1 MKKSYLD
8 WFKWNRDLRYMVI
21 LFFCL
26 GTLSLAACNSD
37 NNRPPLQGHEKSGL
51 AVAENNTIAI
61 EKAALGREFLFMGS
75 WVDQLVFN
83 KFNAIKSRIVT
94 FRQEEDRL
102 FMLES
107 PIGNNVDPSLVAA
120 GLLLAEFPIIKESDG
135 LIYFDFNEGMSRLFY
150 AGDSWGSD
158 SSGDDFSNSGFTST
172 PVSVSFLDRVD
183 LDETGR
189 MNIRQVARLDES
201 NQQISLEYYLS
212 PYLPNVTFEPKLSPG
227 FSDTGYIETTPVLDL
242 GGGTSV
248 YATKFDISTK
258 PVVFAISANT
268 PEIYRQ
274 AISDGVNYWNAVL
287 GEAFVEVVI
296 APEGVR
302 APDPD
307 YNIIQWV
314 DFKNATYAYADMQLD
329 PRTGELL
336 HGQIFLPSNW
346 ADWNNNRLWMNLSA
360 QDPTAPASLGLRNF
374 SSPEP
379 LCQIDLSKA
388 FAEFSVQMLRLSP
401 SAEEMAA
408 AGRDVIRSVVAHEV
422 GHVLGLRHNFAGSSY
437 SNDQDFSPQKIL
449 QEYFYTVDAD
459 PASEPAPAFSG
470 VTSGNSIM
478 DYSHPYL
485 TLVEGRL
492 IGEGVSMNYDVKAIR
507 QLYKDERPQ
516 SWPFFCTDTA
526 VNSIFLDCATDDY
539 GTPLDS
545 PRKEYANRLE
555 TYPSKIFLKFI
566 EQKTHVLSAD
576 VGGISAFHLFPSGET
591 SYLIGP
597 RSKIMKNFAEGYQ
610 YLEEVKGL
618 YPGIAGGDLHW
629 LIDNGYLYD
638 ALLRQTRIDRLTRDV
653 QQGLKVEYLTPEV
666 VADLLPPLDSA
677 LLASTWKAA
686 FDTLLDQQSSGIGP
700 YDAYSFSAE
709 EQILIRQ
716 KGHKYFDELSVA
728 LIEADIDALTA
739 EKIAVVTGPLG
750 EGVQLALER
759 MMKSYLLAVKGPGET
774 IPLEYVDGSVVISLD
789 LPLFSSTWQ
798 VRSKV
803 AGLLK
808 TTRVDVTAFHWGKS
822 GRKNVSL
829 AFDDYLNATLANLYL
844 QIGAANFTDPSV
856 EIAFEQVGG
865 AAYQWYMEN
874 KWVRNSL

>member
-1 MKKSYLD
+1 MKRNCLD
-8 WFKWNRDLRYMVI
+8 RFKWNRGLHYTVI
-21 LFFCL
+21 LLFCL

-37 NNRPPLQGHEKSGL
+37 NNRPPLQRHEKSGL

-75 WVDQLVFN
+75 WVNQLVVSEFWS
-83 KFNAIKSRIVT
+83 IKSRIVT

-120 GLLLAEFPIIKESDG
+120 GLLLAEFPIVKESDG

-150 AGDSWGSD
+150 AGDIWFSD
-158 SSGDDFSNSGFTST
+158 SDGDGFSNSGFTSKT
-172 PVSVSFLDRVD
+172 ISVSFLDRVK

-189 MNIRQVARLDES
+189 LSICQVARLDES
-201 NQQISLEYYLS
+201 DQQMILEYYLG
-212 PYLPNVTFEPKLSPG
+212 PYRPSVTFEPKLSPG
-227 FSDTGYIETTPVLDL
+227 FADTGYFETKPVLDL

-248 YATKFDISTK
+248 YASKFDISSK

-274 AISDGVNYWNAVL
+274 AISDGVNYWNAVM
-287 GEAFVEVVI
+287 GEAFVEVII
-296 APEGVR
+296 APEGVS

-307 YNIIQWV
+307 YNVIQWL
-314 DFKNATYAYADMQLD
+314 DFKNAPYAYAQAQLD
-329 PRTGELL
+329 PRTGETL

-346 ADWNNNRLWMNLSA
+346 AVWDNNRLWMNLSA
-360 QDPTAPASLGLRNF
+360 QDPAAPANLGLRNF
-374 SSPEP
+374 SSAEP
-379 LCQIDLSKA
+379 LCQIGLSQA
-388 FAEFSVQMLRLSP
+388 FAEVSTQMLRLSP
-401 SAEEMAA
+401 SSEEMAA

-437 SNDQDFSPQKIL
+437 SNDQDFSSQKLL
-449 QEYFYTVDAD
+449 QEYLYEIDAD
-459 PASEPAPAFSG
+459 PASEPAPAFSD

-485 TLVEGRL
+485 TLIEGRL
-492 IGEGVSMNYDVKAIR
+492 IGEGVSMDYDVKAIR
-507 QLYKDERPQ
+507 QLYKDDPPQ
-516 SWPFFCTDTA
+516 SWPFFCTGTA

-566 EQKTHVLSAD
+566 EQKPPVLSAD
-576 VGGISAFHLFPSGET
+576 AGEISAFHLFPAGET
-591 SYLIGP
+591 GYLIGP
-597 RSKIMKNFAEGYQ
+597 RSKIMKNFAKGYQ

-618 YPGIAGGDLHW
+618 YPGIAGGDLHRY
-629 LIDNGYLYD
+629 IDNGYLDD
-638 ALLRQTRIDRLTRDV
+638 ALLRQTRIDRLTLDV
-653 QQGLKVEYLTPEV
+653 QQGLKAEVLTPGV

-677 LLASTWKAA
+677 LLAFTWKAA

-700 YDAYSFSAE
+700 YGAYSFSAE

-728 LIEADIDALTA
+728 LIEADIDALSA

-759 MMKSYLLAVKGPGET
+759 MMKSYLLAGKGPGES

-808 TTRVDVTAFHWGKS
+808 TTRVDVTAFHWGET
-822 GRKNVSL
+822 GRKNVSM

-856 EIAFEQVGG
+856 ESAFEQIGG